1 MRTIFLI
8 GLLFAVALLYAQFVG
23 KQVLLNLTPSNW
35 NKHLVGDESTLN
47 SLDPVDYLIAENW
60 SDSTQWPTIDGTF
73 SYDKDGYKIR
83 GYLKGKQVSIFSQYR
98 TNDYQNYQAL
108 YGTLIP
114 WRTPTDSIF
123 YFSADSTLSLS
134 AAIRMPEPDEEPV
147 PSSSVPPVNDPYQD
161 LYGLFY
167 SCGDALLLDGAVVKM
182 TFIADSTVTI
192 LDTIRLADY
201 EHKTDSIQL
210 FREEGEYIYA
220 NASSYLLRPQLEKWH
235 NRAFA
240 ERAWL
245 EVDIP
250 HPNHFREEDLHTF
263 PLSRLTHLYS
273 STCGGN
279 YSHILLDGRSI
290 QVGRFSMEIEDRDLE
305 DEWTSAH

>member
-8 GLLFAVALLYAQFVG
+8 GLLFAVALLYAQLVG
-23 KQVLLNLTPSNW
+23 TQWLLNLTPSNW
-35 NKHLVGDESTLN
+35 DKHLVGDESTLN
-47 SLDPVDYLIAENW
+47 SLDLINYLITENW
-60 SDSTQWPTIDGTF
+60 PNSAQRPTMDGTF
-73 SYDKDGYKIR
+73 SHDKDGYKIR

-98 TNDYQNYQAL
+98 TNDYQHYQAL
-108 YGTLIP
+108 YGTLTP

-123 YFSADSTLSLS
+123 YFSSDSTLSLS

-147 PSSSVPPVNDPYQD
+147 PSSAVPPVYDPYQD

-167 SCGDALLLDGAVVKM
+167 SCGDVLLLDGAVVKM
-182 TFIADSTVTI
+182 TSITDSTVTI

-210 FREEGEYIYA
+210 FREEGEHIYA
-220 NASSYLLRPQLEKWH
+220 KASIYLLRPQIERWH

-263 PLSRLTHLYS
+263 PLSGFTHLYS

-279 YSHILLDGRSI
+279 YSNILFDGRSVLI
-290 QVGRFSMEIEDRDLE
+290 RHIRIEVKEQKVE
-305 DEWTSAH
+305 D